1 MKRIMTV
8 ISVAAA
14 AMLLAACGQKQ
25 EPAAAPAAEA
35 PAEAPAPAPEPAPAP
50 MAPADDSSEDA
61 AQSGG
66 DKVDPEA
73 GGDKVRE

>member
-1 MKRIMTV
+1 MKRIITV

-25 EPAAAPAAEA
+25 EPAAAPEAAPAAEA
-35 PAEAPAPAPEPAPAP
+35 PAPVEAAPAD

-61 AQSGG
+61 EQSGG
-66 DKVDPEA
+66 NKVSEPEPA
-73 GGDKVRE
+73 PTEG